1 MQDNDLNNDIG
12 TKEWGMVLDA
22 IPGVRDLADPEIIRS
37 NIQVLQVD
45 ESTVLPGKGMYI
57 VFEGSVALLFN
68 NQQVATA
75 EQGDYFYEEYLVIRH
90 IPMKMEA
97 MAAPGTHLAFLDSSQ

>member
-37 NIQVLQVD
+37 NIQVL
-45 ESTVLPGKGMYI
+45 
-57 VFEGSVALLFN
+57 
-68 NQQVATA
+68 
-75 EQGDYFYEEYLVIRH
+75 
-90 IPMKMEA
+90 
-97 MAAPGTHLAFLDSSQ
+97 